1 MDRPLLV
8 VVDRDRSTV
17 DQLSADL
24 LRRYGADFATATA
37 TSFDEASALLARL
50 RDDDRDVAL
59 IVVEHWLEEQRT
71 GATLLARSKQ
81 LLPEAQRALLIDYG
95 DRRCEPVIIEGM
107 GLGYLEHYLTKP
119 WRPRE
124 HLLYPVV
131 SEAVE
136 AWARRNTPPFELLR
150 VVGRRLD
157 PVAHELREALDLNGI
172 PFSFVDEDAPEGA
185 ELLSS
190 VPDRNPDRP
199 VLFLRDGRVL
209 TDYTRAD
216 IAEAVGAHTVP
227 QQACYDLVVVGAG
240 PAGMAA
246 AVYGA
251 SEGLATLVVERTA
264 MGGQAGTSSRI
275 RNYLGFPRGVSGR
288 DLAARAF
295 AQAWMLGAEFLFI
308 NGVTALAPDAGRTRV
323 GLSDGTTISAR
334 SVVLATGVTYRRLG
348 HPQLEALVGAGVYYG
363 SAVSEAPA
371 LRGAEVYI
379 VGAGNSAGQAAVYL
393 ARFAGRVTLVVRGDT
408 LGTSMS
414 DYLIREIDAVPNIT
428 VTLHT
433 EVVDGWGSVR
443 LEGLVLQDRG
453 TEQRRAVPATGL
465 FVMIGA
471 VPDTAWLPGLI
482 GLDDHG
488 FVLTGRSPEGHTEL
502 GAAVLSLQT
511 SMPGV
516 FAAGDV
522 RSGSV
527 KRVAAAVGEGATAI
541 SQVHR
546 YVTHSS
552 RRT

>member
-24 LRRYGADFATATA
+24 LRRYGADFDTATA
-37 TSFDEASALLARL
+37 TSFDGASALLARL
-50 RDDDRDVAL
+50 RDDGRDVAL
-59 IVVEHWLEEQRT
+59 IVAEHWLGECT
-71 GATLLARSKQ
+71 GAMLLARSKQ
-81 LLPEAQRALLIDYG
+81 LFPEAQRALLIDYG
-95 DRRCEPVIIEGM
+95 DRRCEPVIVEGM
-107 GLGYLEHYLTKP
+107 GLGYLEHHLTKP

-150 VVGRRLD
+150 IVGRRLD
-157 PVAHELREALDLNGI
+157 PVAYELREALELNGI
-172 PFSFVDEDAPEGA
+172 PFGFVDEDTPEGV
-185 ELLSS
+185 ELLST

-209 TDYTRAD
+209 TRYTRAD

-227 QQACYDLVVVGAG
+227 QHACYDLVVVGAG

-251 SEGLATLVVERTA
+251 SEGLTTLVVERTA

-275 RNYLGFPRGVSGR
+275 RNYLGFPRGVSGH
-288 DLAARAF
+288 DLATRAF
-295 AQAWMLGAEFLFI
+295 AQAWMLGAEFLFTI
-308 NGVTALAPDAGRTRV
+308 GVAALAPDGGSTRV
-323 GLSDGTTISAR
+323 GLSDGTTVRAR

-348 HPQLEALVGAGVYYG
+348 LPQLEALVGAGVYYG
-363 SAVSEAPA
+363 SAVSEAPV

-393 ARFAGRVTLVVRGDT
+393 ARFAHRVTLVVRGDT
-408 LGTSMS
+408 LTSSMS
-414 DYLIREIDAVPNIT
+414 DYLIREIGAVPNIT
-428 VTLHT
+428 VTPHT
-433 EVVDGWGSVR
+433 EVVDGGGSVR
-443 LEGLVLQDRG
+443 LETLVLRDRR
-453 TEQRRAVPATGL
+453 TDQRREVPATAL

-471 VPDTAWLPGLI
+471 VPDTAWLPEQI
-482 GLDDHG
+482 RLDDHG
-488 FVLTGRSPEGHTEL
+488 FVLTGRSAEEHTGL
-502 GAAVLSLQT
+502 GAEVLSLQT
-511 SMPGV
+511 SVPAV

-541 SQVHR
+541 SEVHR
-546 YVTHSS
+546 YVTQAS